1 LCSTHKGCG
10 SDDKTPDDNVRR
22 LRSAQLG
29 LADAINTAAEQAIGR
44 SNLTSLEI
52 DLANGDTVV
61 WQIKFGGRSPR
72 ALLNAI
78 SGGVLEIGLDA
89 D

>member
-1 LCSTHKGCG
+1 V
-10 SDDKTPDDNVRR
+10 TP
-22 LRSAQLG
+22 SC
-29 LADAINTAAEQAIGR
+29 GR
-44 SNLTSLEI
+44 SSS
-52 DLANGDTVV
+52 V
-61 WQIKFGGRSPR
+61 GRSPR